1 MSYLIQ
7 YMCVLPQDSLDWP
20 VHVLAKVWEAEMDN
34 DRTEWVNSE
43 GGGAVGRLWASKRGD
58 VFAEN
63 EEKLEVNVRRQ
74 W

>member
-1 MSYLIQ
+1 M
-7 YMCVLPQDSLDWP
+7 
-20 VHVLAKVWEAEMDN
+20 LAKVWEAEMDN

-43 GGGAVGRLWASKRGD
+43 GGGVVGRLWASKRGD